1 MALSKDPEDDLTK
14 DEYDGASDQEEGT
27 EGESEEI
34 KLKKQKAAEKK
45 KLEEAM
51 PVIYNCL
58 GCTFENKISSSVCS
72 ICDTP
77 RPPMEVIISDFR
89 AANAALF
96 EPKPSEET
104 KADQTQVKKKTLTQI
119 RLDSLASE
127 LTRLVSRL
135 QRKSYKLKL
144 QEFKEEQE
152 KKQKP

>member
-14 DEYDGASDQEEGT
+14 DEYDGASDQEEGA